1 MDPASIFAAISF
13 WLLSS
18 KVEQQAKQIHELE
31 VQVIMQEQS
40 YIDLATAHSSFAAR
54 SETIDQQHDRRIE
67 GVNRRVD
74 NILEYIVDNPSAA
87 SDMIE
92 EVDEDR
98 NPIE

>member
-1 MDPASIFAAISF
+1 MDPTSIFAAISF
-13 WLLSS
+13 WILTS

-40 YIDLATAHSSFAAR
+40 FIDLAAAHSSFAAR

-67 GVNRRVD
+67 AVNQRVD

-87 SDMIE
+87 SELITE
-92 EVDEDR
+92 
-98 NPIE
+98 